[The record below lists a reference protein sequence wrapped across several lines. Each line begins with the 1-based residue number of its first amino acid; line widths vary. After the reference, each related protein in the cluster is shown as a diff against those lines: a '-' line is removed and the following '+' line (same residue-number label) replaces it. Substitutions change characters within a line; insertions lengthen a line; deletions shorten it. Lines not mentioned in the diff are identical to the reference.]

1 MRRQSAAL
9 FRRDSSPCSR
19 AAGWGVLLRRGVKTP
34 GAYCEPCSVP
44 LRRGGSSRN
53 AEFRA
58 HENSAGAGSLGT
70 PGRCGFPGREA
81 SVRAGCLFR
90 LRAPSPA
97 NTAAS
102 PQSRTAAH
110 SAFSYASTPQRAQT
124 APRAKNLTG
133 GLPRP
138 TVLERIRP
146 AAISTTSRMSNCSR
160 FKAGLLFAIHRQ
172 AFN

>member
-1 MRRQSAAL
+1 MKRQSAAL

-44 LRRGGSSRN
+44 LRRGGAAETRSSAPMKIPPEPGRSELR
-53 AEFRA
+53 AAAVFRA
-58 HENSAGAGSLGT
+58 
-70 PGRCGFPGREA
+70 GRLIPSGPDVCSGF
-81 SVRAGCLFR
+81 VRR
-90 LRAPSPA
+90 VRRIRRRAPRAEPPPTAPSRMPA
-97 NTAAS
+97 
-102 PQSRTAAH
+102 R
-110 SAFSYASTPQRAQT
+110 RKAQT